1 MTQTMQVNFT
11 YDPIVLTK
19 LTLQIYAEKHFDT
32 NDAIKSTV
40 YAVYEY
46 LRTVT
51 DEELERVLILYTQEE
66 KIEAITFSNFE
77 EECKLIFTYIFKS
90 QQFIDLEFGYKREG
104 YSKTGLGVVD
114 KYEKTFYEC
123 TFGEHWL
130 TVESILETK
139 YPKQF
144 EAYLQLN
151 YENKEEHNGFT
162 HKQLD
167 QFILNTFELVGEMR
181 SIENHLD

>member
-1 MTQTMQVNFT
+1 MTQTKQFSFT
-11 YDPIVLTK
+11 YDPIVLSK
-19 LTLQIYAEKHFDT
+19 LMLQIYAEKHIDT
-32 NDAIKSTV
+32 VAAVKATV
-40 YAVYEY
+40 YAAYEY
-46 LRTVT
+46 LRTVS
-51 DEELERVLILYTQEE
+51 DEELERVLIQYTQEE

-77 EECKLIFTYIFKS
+77 EECRLIFTYIFKS
-90 QQFIDLEFGYKREG
+90 QQFIDLEFGYKSDG

-114 KYEKTFYEC
+114 KHEKTFYEC
-123 TFGEHWL
+123 TFGEHWR
-130 TVESILETK
+130 TVENILETK
-139 YPKQF
+139 YPEQF

-167 QFILNTFELVGEMR
+167 RFILNTFELVGEMR